1 MWLFVA
7 SKCDELEARL
17 LELRATVL
25 DAPSHHTASNANQQG
40 QVGTASNTYFP
51 KHSLGFHQSTSP
63 VVTIEDVLRW
73 AEQPT

>member
-1 MWLFVA
+1 MWLFVV

-25 DAPSHHTASNANQQG
+25 DAPSHHTPDANQQG
-40 QVGTASNTYFP
+40 QVGSASNTYSP
-51 KHSLGFHQSTSP
+51 KHSLGFQQSTLP